1 MHTETLPSSLILKN
15 LKEMQFLDSPRQRH
29 YANRSMPRKHI
40 LIYPEPV
47 LKNRA
52 LEIDSIDLDVVT
64 LVEDMEEAMYQAP
77 GVGLAAPQVGCAR
90 RLILVDPTAGKE
102 SGNLLVVLNPVI
114 VEREG
119 KETDSE
125 MCLSVPE
132 ISVDVPRSEKILI
145 QGVNMDGKEIR
156 IEAEGF
162 LARIFQHEIDHL
174 NGRVILDYASALK
187 RAIYLKKK
195 KKGRI

>member
-1 MHTETLPSSLILKN
+1 
-15 LKEMQFLDSPRQRH
+15 
-29 YANRSMPRKHI
+29 MPRKHI

-52 LEIDSIDLDVVT
+52 EEIDSIDLDVVT

-77 GVGLAAPQVGCAR
+77 GVGLAAPQVGCSR

-119 KETDSE
+119 KVTDSE

-145 QGVNMDGKEIR
+145 QGVNMDGKEVR

-174 NGRVILDYASALK
+174 DGRVILDYASVLK
-187 RAIYLKKK
+187 RTIYLKKK
-195 KKGRI
+195 KKGKI

>member
-1 MHTETLPSSLILKN
+1 
-15 LKEMQFLDSPRQRH
+15 
-29 YANRSMPRKHI
+29 MPQKHI

-47 LKNRA
+47 LKAPASQIEN
-52 LEIDSIDLDVVT
+52 IDLDVVT
-64 LVEDMEEAMYQAP
+64 LAQDMEEAMYQAP
-77 GVGLAAPQVGCAR
+77 GVGLAAPQVGSGR
-90 RLILVDPTAGKE
+90 RLILVDPTAKRG

-119 KETDSE
+119 SMTDSE

-132 ISVDVPRSEKILI
+132 ISVDVKRSERILI
-145 QGVNMDGKEIR
+145 RGVNLDGNEVT

-174 NGRVILDYASALK
+174 DGKVILDYASALK
-187 RAIYLKKK
+187 RAIYLKKR
-195 KKGRI
+195 KKGTI